1 MIEGE
6 RKNFKWARAKKMMA
20 RIDGFLARL
29 KEYKHQDMPE
39 DLIVRLTPIVKNEDF
54 TFEIMKSKSQAAANL
69 LSWVVNV
76 YACNRIYVTVKPLM
90 EKLEQANKDQQAAE
104 QKLQVVNKL
113 VAQVEAQFQL
123 LENSFIQATNDK
135 ARVEAQAKQCKERL
149 DLANRLIFGLGSE
162 KDRWGKEIEQLK
174 LRESNLTGDVLLA
187 AAFVS
192 YVGGFDNSRRVKLW
206 KSVWIEVSLENIN
219 AVRHPSEFHGMCY

>member
-1 MIEGE
+1 MMLENE

-29 KEYKHQDMPE
+29 KDYKHQDMSE
-39 DLIVRLTPIVKNEDF
+39 ELIVVLTPIVKSADF
-54 TFEIMKSKSQAAANL
+54 TYENMKNKSLAAANL

-76 YACNRIYVTVKPLM
+76 YDCNRIYVKVKPLM
-90 EKLEQANKDQQAAE
+90 EKLELANKDQQAAE

-162 KDRWGKEIEQLK
+162 KERWGKEIEQLK

-206 KSVWIEVSLENIN
+206 KQVWIDVSCSNLSTRAFANN
-219 AVRHPSEFHGMCY
+219 